1 MQIQFSN
8 FLLFMVGILKG
19 NWVVNR
25 RSDRVSL
32 TTATVTEPSAVQLQP
47 PRGGN
52 WASEVLCHV
61 YGTDDGKCSWAECK
75 RLLKLVYPIEGG
87 TAYAERCMIGGELGL

>member
-1 MQIQFSN
+1 MGPVI
-8 FLLFMVGILKG
+8 VLK
-19 NWVVNR
+19 VVNR